1 MGGIRSPKFY
11 SGVLAFSQDF
21 GNFCK
26 RAGTCLPLSA
36 CQFNFLVLMPACQYA
51 SPFSHVVHLCS
62 IPLSLLLLHPVSAR
76 PAWAALSTPPSAL
89 HGTEGLNVGHHRAR
103 PPLSPLCNAMRSTR
117 LRNRRLHF
125 ALHGCRAAFP
135 LCNARRCRLCRC
147 NAMHSAPLYSPAAE
161 CSATQTKFQDRAQL
175 RPGQPVQGRAG
186 NTQREVR

>member
-1 MGGIRSPKFY
+1 MSVQLSSVNAGMPICIAFFPCCAPVLNSTFSPPVAGWQAPPVAPRLSQASLGRPFNATKCIAWHRRVECRSP
-11 SGVLAFSQDF
+11 
-21 GNFCK
+21 
-26 RAGTCLPLSA
+26 P
-36 CQFNFLVLMPACQYA
+36 
-51 SPFSHVVHLCS
+51 
-62 IPLSLLLLHPVSAR
+62 R
-76 PAWAALSTPPSAL
+76 P
-89 HGTEGLNVGHHRAR
+89 

>member
-1 MGGIRSPKFY
+1 MHCLFPMLCTCAQFHFLSTCSRLAGSSCCTPARLSCSLASLGRPFNATKCIAWHRRVECRSP
-11 SGVLAFSQDF
+11 
-21 GNFCK
+21 
-26 RAGTCLPLSA
+26 P
-36 CQFNFLVLMPACQYA
+36 
-51 SPFSHVVHLCS
+51 
-62 IPLSLLLLHPVSAR
+62 R
-76 PAWAALSTPPSAL
+76 P
-89 HGTEGLNVGHHRAR
+89 